1 MPPSITDSAALPG
14 TSAPQAAFAAIPE
27 AFDGLGGEHA
37 LDAVLNWLGEAVCV
51 TDGQYRYLAANAAM
65 AAIYGLHDPAE
76 MLGKTAFDLY
86 PDFRQ
91 SVFFEACAAVVREQA
106 PQSRIGYSGV
116 ARGWVTIRVAPLG
129 RDRYALVVQ
138 RIAHRTDATITLQQ
152 HDRLTALP
160 NRWRLEDDIGRQADP
175 NAGGGVLTLLD
186 VRRFRS
192 LLHAF
197 GAGEG
202 DRALVEIAARIQNNL
217 RLPQQ
222 AYRYGDDRFA
232 IWAPDGQESLRASL
246 ASVRNALAAPFVLDG
261 VPVHIQFCIGRACHE
276 PTSTVHKT
284 IIQAECALTA
294 AKTGSQHDVEF
305 HPGLAGPGLDP
316 VLTTHLRAAIDDHRL
331 DVHFQPIVDALDGR
345 TAYAEALV
353 RWNHPQHG
361 LLLPGAFLPLAE
373 DAGWMTAIDRF
384 VLDRAVTFAAQ
395 AAREGYPFGVAVNLS
410 VDSVDDP
417 GTVDAVHVVLRT
429 HGLLPSRLL
438 LEITES
444 SMIRQPERS
453 RDVVAALRGLGVS
466 TAIDD
471 FGSGQ
476 AGFTYVASYPSRVVK
491 IDRSLVTPLLDSHTH
506 RVMVNN
512 IIRMIHGLGSL
523 VVAEGV
529 ETPEQ
534 RDALQAM
541 QCDMLQG
548 WLVSKPMAPDAF
560 MNWLRAH
567 GGTGDIASPVR

>member
-1 MPPSITDSAALPG
+1 MPPSTTDSAAIPD
-14 TSAPQAAFAAIPE
+14 TSAPQAAFAAVPE
-27 AFDGLGGEHA
+27 AFDGLAGGHA
-37 LDAVLNWLGEAVCV
+37 LDALLDWLGEAVCV

-65 AAIYGLHDPAE
+65 AAIYGLRDPAE
-76 MLGKTAFDLY
+76 MLGRTAFDLY

-129 RDRYALVVQ
+129 RDRYALVVH
-138 RIAHRTDATITLQQ
+138 RITHRTDATMTLQQ

-160 NRWRLEDDIGRQADP
+160 NRWRLEDDIGRQTDP
-175 NAGGGVLTLLD
+175 NAGGGVLALLD

-202 DRALVEIAARIQNNL
+202 DRVLVEIAARIQNNL

-261 VPVHIQFCIGRACHE
+261 VPVHIQFCIGRANHAL
-276 PTSTVHKT
+276 TSTVQKT
-284 IIQAECALTA
+284 IIQAECALAA
-294 AKTGSQHDVEF
+294 AKAGPQHDVEF
-305 HPGLAGPGLDP
+305 HPGLSGPGPDP
-316 VLTTHLRAAIDDHRL
+316 VLTTHLRAAIDDGHL
-331 DVHFQPIVDALDGR
+331 DVHFQPIVDVLDGR
-345 TAYAEALV
+345 TVYAEALV

-373 DAGWMTAIDRF
+373 DAGWMMAIDRY
-384 VLDRAVTFAAQ
+384 VLDRAVAFAAQ
-395 AAREGYPFGVAVNLS
+395 AAREGNPFGVAVNLS

-417 GTVDAVHVVLRT
+417 GTVDAVQVVLRT
-429 HGLLPSRLL
+429 HGLPPSKLL
-438 LEITES
+438 LEVTES
-444 SMIRQPERS
+444 SLIRQPERS

-476 AGFTYVASYPSRVVK
+476 AGFTYVASYPSQVVK
-491 IDRSLVTPLLDSHTH
+491 IDRSLVAPLPDSHTH

-529 ETPEQ
+529 ETPWQ

-548 WLVSKPMAPDAF
+548 WLVAKPMAPGAF

>member
-1 MPPSITDSAALPG
+1 MPPSTTDPAAKLGARP
-14 TSAPQAAFAAIPE
+14 PQAAFAAAPE
-27 AFDGLGGEHA
+27 AFDGLVGGHA
-37 LDAVLNWLGEAVCV
+37 LDALLDWLGEAVCV
-51 TDGQYRYLAANAAM
+51 TDGQFRYLAANAAM
-65 AAIYGLHDPAE
+65 AAIYGLCDPME

-91 SVFFEACAAVVREQA
+91 SVFFEACAAVVREKV

-138 RIAHRTDATITLQQ
+138 RISHRTDATMTLQQ
-152 HDRLTALP
+152 YDRLTALP

-217 RLPQQ
+217 LLPQQ

-232 IWAPDGQESLRASL
+232 IWAPDGQDASRASL
-246 ASVRNALAAPFVLDG
+246 ARVRSVLAAPFVLDG
-261 VPVHIQFCIGRACHE
+261 VPVHIQFCIGRAHHV
-276 PTSTVHKT
+276 PTNTAQNT
-284 IIQAECALTA
+284 IIQAECALAA
-294 AKTGSQHDVEF
+294 AKGGPQHDVEF
-305 HPGLAGPGLDP
+305 HPGLAGPGPDP
-316 VLTTHLRAAIDDHRL
+316 VLTTHLRAAIDDCRL

-345 TAYAEALV
+345 TVYAEALV

-373 DAGWMTAIDRF
+373 DAGWMMAIDRF

-395 AAREGYPFGVAVNLS
+395 AAREGNPCGVAVNLS
-410 VDSVDDP
+410 ADSVDDP
-417 GTVDAVHVVLRT
+417 GTVDAVRIVLRT
-429 HGLLPSRLL
+429 HGLPPSKLL

-476 AGFTYVASYPSRVVK
+476 AGFTYVASYPSQVVK
-491 IDRSLVTPLLDSHTH
+491 IDRSLVAPLPDSHTH

-512 IIRMIHGLGSL
+512 IIRMIHGLGAL

-529 ETPEQ
+529 ETQ
-534 RDALQAM
+534 GQHDALQAM

-548 WLVSKPMAPDAF
+548 WLLGRPMAQGAF

>member
-1 MPPSITDSAALPG
+1 MPPSTTDSAAIPD
-14 TSAPQAAFAAIPE
+14 TSAPQAAFAAVPE
-27 AFDGLGGEHA
+27 AFDGLAGGHA
-37 LDAVLNWLGEAVCV
+37 LDALLDWLGEAVCV

-65 AAIYGLHDPAE
+65 AAIYGLRDPAE
-76 MLGKTAFDLY
+76 MLGRTAFDLY

-129 RDRYALVVQ
+129 RDRYALVVH
-138 RIAHRTDATITLQQ
+138 RITHRTDATMTLQQ

-175 NAGGGVLTLLD
+175 NADGGVLTLLD

-192 LLHAF
+192 LLHRF

-246 ASVRNALAAPFVLDG
+246 VSVRNALAAPFVLDG
-261 VPVHIQFCIGRACHE
+261 VPVHIQFCIGRAHHG
-276 PTSTVHKT
+276 PANTAQQT
-284 IIQAECALTA
+284 IAQAESALAA
-294 AKTGSQHDVEF
+294 AKVGPRHDVEF
-305 HPGLAGPGLDP
+305 HPGLARPGPDP
-316 VLTTHLRAAIDDHRL
+316 VLTTHLRAAIDDSRL

-345 TAYAEALV
+345 TVYAEALV

-373 DAGWMTAIDRF
+373 DAGWMMAIDRF
-384 VLDRAVTFAAQ
+384 VLDRAIAFAAQ
-395 AAREGYPFGVAVNLS
+395 AAREGTPFGVAVNLS
-410 VDSVDDP
+410 ADSVDDRS
-417 GTVDAVHVVLRT
+417 TIDAVRVMLQT
-429 HGLLPSRLL
+429 HELPPSRLL

-444 SMIRQPERS
+444 SMIRQPEHS
-453 RDVVAALRGLGVS
+453 RDVVAALRGLGVL

-491 IDRSLVTPLLDSHTH
+491 IDRSLVAPLPDSHTH

-512 IIRMIHGLGSL
+512 IIRMVHGLGSL

-529 ETPEQ
+529 ETPGQ

-548 WLVSKPMAPDAF
+548 WLVGKPMDPGAF
-560 MNWLRAH
+560 MNWLRAR

>member
-1 MPPSITDSAALPG
+1 MPG
-14 TSAPQAAFAAIPE
+14 TGAPHAAFAAVPE
-27 AFDGLGGEHA
+27 AFDGLGGAHA
-37 LDAVLNWLGEAVCV
+37 LDALLDWLGEAVCV
-51 TDGQYRYLAANAAM
+51 TDGEYRYLAANAAM
-65 AAIYGLHDPAE
+65 AAIYGLRDPAE

-91 SVFFEACAAVVREQA
+91 SVFFEACDAVVRENV

-138 RIAHRTDATITLQQ
+138 RITHRTDATMTLQQ

-160 NRWRLEDDIGRQADP
+160 NRWRLEEDMGRQPDP
-175 NAGGGVLTLLD
+175 NADSGVLALLD

-192 LLHAF
+192 LVHSF

-232 IWAPDGQESLRASL
+232 IWAPDGQEPLRATL

-261 VPVHIQFCIGRACHE
+261 MPVQIQFCIGRAHHG
-276 PTSTVHKT
+276 PGSTAQTT
-284 IIQAECALTA
+284 IIQAECALAA
-294 AKTGSQHDVEF
+294 AKTGPQHDVEF
-305 HPGLAGPGLDP
+305 HSGLTGPGPDP
-316 VLTTHLRAAIDDHRL
+316 VLTTHLRAAIDDRSL
-331 DVHFQPIVDALDGR
+331 EVHFQPIVDALDGR
-345 TAYAEALV
+345 TVYAEALV

-373 DAGWMTAIDRF
+373 DAGWMMAIDRF

-395 AAREGYPFGVAVNLS
+395 AAREGSPVGVAVNLCA
-410 VDSVDDP
+410 DSVDDP
-417 GTVDAVHVVLRT
+417 ETVDAVHDLLHT
-429 HGLLPSRLL
+429 HGLPPSRLL

-444 SMIRQPERS
+444 SMIRQPQRS

-491 IDRSLVTPLLDSHTH
+491 IDRSLVAPLPGSHPH

-512 IIRMIHGLGSL
+512 IIRMVHGLGSL

-529 ETPEQ
+529 ETSDQ
-534 RDALQAM
+534 RDILQTM

-548 WLVSKPMAPDAF
+548 WLVGRPMAAGAF
-560 MNWLRAH
+560 MDWLRAH
-567 GGTGDIASPVR
+567 GGTGDIGSPVR